1 MAPPF
6 DNEEVKAPLFND
18 EEVNYIV
25 SLKSFYSDIDFT
37 SLTQT
42 FNFWYDHCIEPIVI
56 EWFCRAFIG
65 TSRVPVDTPPKL
77 WIKGNLQ
84 HGGLNSQLR
93 TLARFRIM
101 HDLVHAM
108 QEDSIPERFR
118 SLYGIRQ
125 SPNVNRLELSSM
137 YRYEDLRG
145 LSPVDLMR
153 VYIAREK
160 QEEDDWKFMKK
171 QLENLHV
178 KIEAH
183 LDQKDPKERKRH
195 CDMLKAGFE
204 KTYQKEQ

>member
-1 MAPPF
+1 MGGLCIERRSLLELCSTSQRPSLRSRRNSSSFITNPTMAPPF

-108 QEDSIPERFR
+108 QEDSIP
-118 SLYGIRQ
+118 
-125 SPNVNRLELSSM
+125 
-137 YRYEDLRG
+137 
-145 LSPVDLMR
+145 
-153 VYIAREK
+153 
-160 QEEDDWKFMKK
+160 
-171 QLENLHV
+171 
-178 KIEAH
+178 
-183 LDQKDPKERKRH
+183 
-195 CDMLKAGFE
+195 
-204 KTYQKEQ
+204 

>member
-1 MAPPF
+1 MTSCMRCKKIRYRKSRLIW
-6 DNEEVKAPLFND
+6 EEAVAL
-18 EEVNYIV
+18 NY
-25 SLKSFYSDIDFT
+25 SS
-37 SLTQT
+37 
-42 FNFWYDHCIEPIVI
+42 
-56 EWFCRAFIG
+56 
-65 TSRVPVDTPPKL
+65 
-77 WIKGNLQ
+77 
-84 HGGLNSQLR
+84 
-93 TLARFRIM
+93 
-101 HDLVHAM
+101 
-108 QEDSIPERFR
+108 ERFR